1 MNIENQE
8 TPGAG
13 LQEQNPEAATAQLQ
27 ITNEI
32 KNYLN
37 LAGKWGMF
45 LAILG
50 FVFTGLMV
58 FAGFIMSIALSFI
71 PTTGINPF
79 PFPTFLFGFLYLIFA
94 AVYFFPIF
102 YLYRF
107 SAGIKRALAQ
117 NDQEHL
123 VKAFYYLKAQ
133 YRFIGI
139 LMIVMLALYVVMF
152 VVMIFAGLFASLSGL
167 SGLAGMPA

>member
-8 TPGAG
+8 TPGAE
-13 LQEQNPEAATAQLQ
+13 LQEQKQEAVSAELQ
-27 ITNEI
+27 ITDEI
-32 KNYLN
+32 RNYLN

-50 FVFTGLMV
+50 FIFAGLMV
-58 FAGFIMSIALSFI
+58 FAGFMMSIVLSFI
-71 PTTGINPF
+71 PKTGISPF

-102 YLYRF
+102 YLHQF

-117 NDQEHL
+117 NDQERL

-139 LMIVMLALYVVMF
+139 LMIVMLTLYVVMF